1 MSIEVT
7 RKELTRFKNT
17 YESDMY
23 RDKVTMQVTFL
34 SDDNVAISFGE
45 YTNGYE
51 ECLKLI
57 RRSI

>member
-17 YESDMY
+17 YEGDMY

>member
-1 MSIEVT
+1 MKIVT
-7 RKELTRFKNT
+7 HAELLKFKNT